1 MKNNLLIELN
11 FRDLLRRT
19 TPDTLTGHHIFEKYL
34 NFLHTNPESY
44 ALINMFINDAKSH
57 TYDNGICEVLGI
69 LSDYINNNK
78 TGWALASVCENIMR
92 NDSEFNILNRNAA
105 RKVENFLEEHQSEEE
120 IQKTI
125 QAGLLNDVIFCEGF
139 RSIIKNVFGEHPLI
153 EKNDTYLKV
162 TPISV
167 VEELDDDLVLF
178 CIEGKQ
184 YTESKTTGTI
194 ADGSAYK
201 FSNTNRI
208 ISELLSSRYVNIRET
223 DIEINLDNQRFIVNG
238 PNLIKIIPSEPT
250 SDYKEVTASEFRE
263 NTYKILRLTR
273 PGRVPMVSAIL
284 EAIAK
289 LAENYGNVMLLDNAA
304 VFTTSSDKFVIIAS
318 HDQSKLYAELLA
330 SNHSMGWNLFDG
342 ALNVLNFIYETTGVS
357 LYEEYK
363 TQIDTDIDTQSQ
375 KEYDDAQ
382 VLSLEAEKEALK
394 NRISNLSEKFNNNPI
409 RLQILSRLAENL
421 REI

>member
-11 FRDLLRRT
+11 FRKLLMGT
-19 TPDTLTGHHIFEKYL
+19 TPDTLTGHNIFEKYI
-34 NFLHTNPESY
+34 NFLHTNSENY
-44 ALINMFINDAKSH
+44 ALVNMFINEAKNH
-57 TYDNGICEVLGI
+57 TYDNGICEVLGV

-92 NDSEFNILNRNAA
+92 NDSELNILNRNAA
-105 RKVENFLEEHQSEEE
+105 RRVENFLEEHQSEEE

-125 QAGLLNDVIFCEGF
+125 RAGLLNDVIFCEGF

-153 EKNDTYLKV
+153 EKNDNYLKV

-167 VEELDDDLVLF
+167 VEELDEDLVLF

-184 YTESKTTGTI
+184 YTESKSTGII
-194 ADGSAYK
+194 ADGGAYS
-201 FSNTNRI
+201 FSNTNKV
-208 ISELLSSRYVNIRET
+208 ISTLLSSKYVNIKET
-223 DIEINLDNQRFIVNG
+223 DIEIVLDNQHFIVNSE
-238 PNLIKIIPSEPT
+238 NLIRIVPSET
-250 SDYKEVTASEFRE
+250 NMEYKEVTAAEFRE

-273 PGRVPMVSAIL
+273 PGRIPMVSAIL

-304 VFTTSSDKFVIIAS
+304 VYTTASDKFVIIAS
-318 HDQSKLYAELLA
+318 HNQTKLFAELLA

-342 ALNVLNFIYETTGVS
+342 ALNVLNFVYESTGVS

-363 TQIDTDIDTQSQ
+363 TQIDTDVDAQSQ
-375 KEYDDAQ
+375 NEYAEAQ
-382 VLSLEAEKEALK
+382 TSALEAEKEALK